1 MKNSG
6 QPIDLSVLDAIRA
19 RERTRAEIAREI
31 CKLEDQIRAER
42 QKTHLDYVEQLAK
55 EAGVDLEAIRED
67 ARRRNKVQQ
76 RVLEKGYEEIRA
88 KAKKLV
94 QEEAEHLRAVREAYV
109 ACHKEA
115 IDARQGN
122 PELKFILSVEGG
134 DTANVDLDPPGGM
147 VGYWCREPVFA
158 EREYSDDMEVGGE
171 PPDYRLHHFYPRA
184 YARAGDDDQ
193 DVWVH
198 VRQTVTLR
206 RHALESGEGNF
217 RVDRVRVN
225 LSGVG
230 YSEGREGRAHGFTY
244 PITGVRL
251 QVKVMQT
258 GPTGFLEATP
268 IEDEWLYSGWRD
280 HAEPARIE
288 LGSRMFSCDFD
299 ILNPDNGGSEPWVYV
314 TLITSSWA
322 EYEDA
327 RAEIDFSR
335 PGYGGLELGCVSLFG
350 DYL

>member
-1 MKNSG
+1 MEKG
-6 QPIDLSVLDAIRA
+6 VQPIDLSVLDAIRA
-19 RERTRAEIAREI
+19 RERTKAEINYEI
-31 CKLEDQIRAER
+31 RKLENQIRAEE
-42 QKTHLDYVEQLAK
+42 QKIHLGYIEQLAK
-55 EAGVDLEAIRED
+55 EAGVNLEAIQED
-67 ARRRNKVQQ
+67 ARRRNLVKQ

-94 QEEAEHLRAVREAYV
+94 QEEAKHLRSVREAYI

-115 IDARQGN
+115 IKARQGN
-122 PELKFILSVEGG
+122 PELKFLLSVEGG
-134 DTANVDLDPPGGM
+134 DWTNVDLDPPGGM
-147 VGYWCREPVFA
+147 VGSGCRDPVFA
-158 EREYSDDMEVGGE
+158 ERDYSDDMEVGGQ
-171 PPDYRLHHFYPRA
+171 PPDYRLHYFYPRA
-184 YARAGDDDQ
+184 YAQAGDDDH

-206 RHALESGEGNF
+206 RPTLESGYGNF

-230 YSEGREGRAHGFTY
+230 YSEGREGRASGFTY

-251 QVKVMQT
+251 QVIVMQN
-258 GPTGFLEATP
+258 GPTGFMEARP

-288 LGSRMFSCDFD
+288 LGSRMFTCDFD
-299 ILNPDNGGSEPWVYV
+299 ILNPDNGGSEPWIYV
-314 TLITSSWA
+314 TLTASAWA

-335 PGYGGLELGCVSLFG
+335 PDYGGLELGCVSLYG
-350 DYL
+350 EYV